1 MNDTTTATALP
12 AVDAVLFDMDG
23 VVTDTAGAHA
33 AAWKRLFDDFL
44 QARAE
49 AAGAAFE
56 PFDIERDYRPY
67 VDGKPRH
74 DGVRGFLAARGIVL
88 PEGREG
94 DGPDTPSV
102 HGLAARKN
110 GYFNAWLQDHA
121 VQPYPGTLALI
132 AALRR
137 AGMRTAVFSA
147 SCNAEQVLGSAGVLD
162 LFDTKVD
169 GGDARRL
176 RLPGKPDPA
185 MLREA
190 AARLGLAPA
199 RCAVVEDAI
208 AGVAAGAAGHFGL
221 VIGVDRGHYGDALRA
236 AGADVVVQDLAE
248 LALAPDKTLA
258 LKTLAS
264 IPSVWSRE
272 AVLRERLA
280 AQRPAVFLD
289 YDGTLSP
296 IVADHTKAFMSA
308 PMRDAVHRLSQRCTV
323 AIVSGRDLAMLQSLV
338 QLDTVFYAGSHGFE
352 IAGPLGSA
360 HSLERGTEFLPL
372 LASAEQQL
380 REALADIDGHSVER
394 KRFSIA
400 VHFRA
405 VAERDQGR
413 LEAVVKAVL
422 AEHRRLRLG
431 HGKKVFE
438 LQPDIDWHKGHAVR
452 WLLEKLA
459 LDRPEVLPIYV
470 GDDITDETAFRALA
484 GRGLGIAVRDGGTR
498 ATAADW
504 ALDDVAEVQRLLDLL
519 SGIAAGS

>member
-1 MNDTTTATALP
+1 KQ
-12 AVDAVLFDMDG
+12 LFD
-23 VVTDTAGAHA
+23 A
-33 AAWKRLFDDFL
+33 FL
-44 QARAE
+44 LARPE
-49 AAGAAFE
+49 AAGTAFE
-56 PFDIERDYRPY
+56 PFDIERDYRRY
-67 VDGKPRH
+67 VDGMPRH
-74 DGVRGFLAARGIVL
+74 DGVRCFLAARAIVL
-88 PEGREG
+88 PEGSDG

-110 GYFNAWLQDHA
+110 GFFNAWLQDHV
-121 VQPYPGTLALI
+121 VQPHAGTVALI
-132 AALRR
+132 GALRS
-137 AGMRTAVFSA
+137 AGMKTAVFSA
-147 SCNAEQVLGSAGVLD
+147 SCNAEQVLSSAGVLE

-176 RLPGKPDPA
+176 GLRGKPDPA
-185 MLREA
+185 MLLEA

-199 RCAVVEDAI
+199 RCAVVEDAS

-221 VIGVDRGHYGDALRA
+221 VIGVDRSDDGDALRD
-236 AGADVVVQDLAE
+236 AGASVVVQDLAE
-248 LALAPDKTLA
+248 LALAPDKTLT

-272 AVLRERLA
+272 AVLRQRLT

-308 PMRDAVHRLSQRCTV
+308 AMRAAVHRLSQHCTV

-338 QLDTVFYAGSHGFE
+338 QLDMVFYAGSHGFE
-352 IAGPLGSA
+352 IAGPQGSD
-360 HSLERGTEFLPL
+360 HNLERGTEFLPL
-372 LASAEQQL
+372 LGAAEQQL
-380 REALADIDGHSVER
+380 REALAGIEGHSVER

-400 VHFRA
+400 VHFRG
-405 VAERDQGR
+405 VAEGDQGR
-413 LEAVVKAVL
+413 LEALVRDVL
-422 AEHRRLRLG
+422 TAHRRLRLG

-452 WLLEKLA
+452 WLLDQLGLE
-459 LDRPEVLPIYV
+459 RPEVLPIYV

-504 ALDDVAEVQRLLDLL
+504 ALDDVAEVQRLLELL
-519 SGIAAGS
+519 SSIAAGG